1 MSLGSTLVTAI
12 KGKIVITA
20 LVSLAVV
27 GGGTAALAASPAG
40 QNIVKSITA
49 PTHTA
54 TPDKQDGKDQNTK
67 NDKNQDKQSND
78 HKNDCPGLADA
89 QNLAQK
95 FSLSTDSKGATIQLL
110 CSLHDGTYKG
120 LDHPLGFGEIE
131 DLMTYAQF
139 LAAHDKS
146 AAGAKLTDETL
157 STSIATALKTCNN
170 GSITACVKANMP
182 ATQGKDGNNNGSSNG
197 TDHGKSSTPTTGKPA
212 ATPTPH
218 H

>member
-27 GGGTAALAASPAG
+27 GGGTAALAASPVG
-40 QNIVKSITA
+40 QNITKSITA

-54 TPDKQDGKDQNTK
+54 TPDKQDGKDQDTK
-67 NDKNQDKQSND
+67 GGKDQDKQSND

-89 QNLAQK
+89 QNLAKK
-95 FSLSTDSKGATIQLL
+95 FSLSSDSKGATIQLL

-131 DLMTYAQF
+131 DLLTYAQY
-139 LAAHDKS
+139 LAGHDKS

-157 STSIATALKTCNN
+157 STYIATALKTCNN
-170 GSITACVKANMP
+170 GSITACVKTNMP
-182 ATQGKDGNNNGSSNG
+182 ATQGKDGNNNGNNNG
-197 TDHGKSSTPTTGKPA
+197 TDHGKGGSTGKPTI
-212 ATPTPH
+212 TPTPH

>member
-1 MSLGSTLVTAI
+1 MSDMSLGSTIVTAI

-27 GGGTAALAASPAG
+27 GGGTAALAASPVG
-40 QNIVKSITA
+40 QNIAKSITA

-54 TPDKQDGKDQNTK
+54 TPDKQ

-89 QNLAQK
+89 QNLAKK

-131 DLMTYAQF
+131 DLLTYAQY
-139 LAAHDKS
+139 LAGHDKS

-157 STSIATALKTCNN
+157 STYIATALKTCNN

-197 TDHGKSSTPTTGKPA
+197 TDHGKSGTPTTGKPTV
-212 ATPTPH
+212 TPTPH